1 MKITDLTPEE
11 KTTYVGLLTV
21 EQKDLL
27 VGQLFDEDSYFN
39 PILDGNDP
47 QNWIISIEEIE
58 QNINPEFGWLQ
69 DLEMIVFVPVVYPNP
84 FEQ

>member
-1 MKITDLTPEE
+1 MKITDLTTEE
-11 KTTYVGLLTV
+11 KAIYVGLLTI

-58 QNINPEFGWLQ
+58 QNIYYDFNWLQ
-69 DLEMIVFVPVVYPNP
+69 DLEMIIFVPVVNP
-84 FEQ
+84 MPF

>member
-1 MKITDLTPEE
+1 MKITDLTQEE
-11 KTTYVGLLTV
+11 KTIYVGLLSI

-27 VGQLFDEDSYFN
+27 VGQLFDDDSFFN

-58 QNINPEFGWLQ
+58 QNIYPEFNWLR
-69 DLEMIVFVPVVYPNP
+69 DLEMIIFVPVVNP
-84 FEQ
+84 MPFN

>member
-1 MKITDLTPEE
+1 MKITDLTQEQ
-11 KTTYVGLLTV
+11 KTIYVGLLTV

-39 PILDGNDP
+39 PILDGNEP

-58 QNINPEFGWLQ
+58 QNIYYDFNWLQ
-69 DLEMIVFVPVVYPNP
+69 DLEMIIFVPVVNP
-84 FEQ
+84 MPF

>member
-1 MKITDLTPEE
+1 MKITDLTQEQ
-11 KTTYVGLLTV
+11 KAIYVGLLTI

-58 QNINPEFGWLQ
+58 QNIYYDFNWLQ
-69 DLEMIVFVPVVYPNP
+69 DLEMIIFVPVVNP
-84 FEQ
+84 MPF

>member
-1 MKITDLTPEE
+1 MKIADLTQEE
-11 KTTYVGLLTV
+11 KAIYVGLLSIA
-21 EQKDLL
+21 QKDLL

-58 QNINPEFGWLQ
+58 QNIYYDYNWLQ
-69 DLEMIVFVPVVYPNP
+69 DLEMILFVPVVNP
-84 FEQ
+84 MPF